1 MSSLSNI
8 LEDFRKSLHNDL
20 DMAFNRGSQ
29 NLLTHLVEKLVSD
42 NRRQT
47 EVFIKAIN
55 DLKQEISSGGSVK
68 IPEVYHTDVKLVD
81 IINTCNIKQVVD
93 DNMKL
98 DDLEAEEE
106 VEAAEEAAEE
116 ETEAEAEV
124 DDEMDVEEDQVEGE
138 VEEIETVNEEDA
150 GEAVDEATIQEE
162 DVGEAED
169 AEEEALQEI
178 EVDGT
183 TYYYDS
189 EGNVFTLTAE
199 GVPCDE
205 PVGKYDMESGEFGL
219 FSTEEEEESE
229 SLEEFDHKGKTYYKD
244 SEGNVYNASGEPLPY
259 ISTNGRFV
267 RKA

>member
-1 MSSLSNI
+1 
-8 LEDFRKSLHNDL
+8 
-20 DMAFNRGSQ
+20 
-29 NLLTHLVEKLVSD
+29 
-42 NRRQT
+42 
-47 EVFIKAIN
+47 VFIKAIN

-106 VEAAEEAAEE
+106 VEAAEEAEAAEE
-116 ETEAEAEV
+116 EGEAEV
-124 DDEMDVEEDQVEGE
+124 DDEMDVEEDQIEGE

-162 DVGEAED
+162 DVGE

>member
-20 DMAFNRGSQ
+20 DIAFNRGSQ
-29 NLLTHLVEKLVSD
+29 NLLTHLVDKLVSD
-42 NRRQT
+42 NLRQT
-47 EVFIKAIN
+47 EVFIHAIN
-55 DLKQEISSGGSVK
+55 DLKKHISGGGSVQ

-81 IINTCNIKQVVD
+81 IITYKADEPDTKEIVEEEVD
-93 DNMKL
+93 ETKSDETEAV
-98 DDLEAEEE
+98 DEEQEEEGEAEE
-106 VEAAEEAAEE
+106 VE
-116 ETEAEAEV
+116 TV
-124 DDEMDVEEDQVEGE
+124 KEEDVGE
-138 VEEIETVNEEDA
+138 VEELATV
-150 GEAVDEATIQEE
+150 QEE
-162 DVGEAED
+162 DVGEAEEE

-189 EGNVFTLTAE
+189 EGNVFTLTEE

-219 FSTEEEEESE
+219 FASEESE
-229 SLEEFDHKGKTYYKD
+229 TLEEFEHKGKTYYKD
-244 SEGNVYNASGEPLPY
+244 SEGNVYNASSEPLPY
-259 ISTNGRFV
+259 TFTNGRFT